1 MAGPPPPPQP
11 LLVEVREPARY
22 KEGAGVFV
30 GPLGDHAL
38 GGEATPSVGRPPLQ
52 TTQPGAGCPDWHLG
66 PMWHLSHSSASSL
79 FLMQKDLLP
88 QSAFVILF
96 NWSCPWTLHHPELS
110 CL

>member
-11 LLVEVREPARY
+11 LLEEVREPARS
-22 KEGAGVFV
+22 KEGAGVFA

-38 GGEATPSVGRPPLQ
+38 GGEATPPNHTVQS
-52 TTQPGAGCPDWHLG
+52 GAGCPEWHLG

-79 FLMQKDLLP
+79 FLMQKQIYCLWLP
-88 QSAFVILF
+88 VAFCLIA
-96 NWSCPWTLHHPELS
+96 SCPWTLHHPGLS